1 MYVWYGTNEFN
12 FETLINPP
20 KFEPTLCAKC
30 KQQIHLGTESH
41 TLSGGDYYCERCFAV
56 VR

>member
-12 FETLINPP
+12 FETLRNPP
-20 KFEPTLCAKC
+20 HFKPTLCAKC

-41 TLSGGDYYCERCFAV
+41 TRSGGDYYCERCVAI